1 MSDNAPA
8 NPTLF
13 DPTDVERPAAPT
25 PAQTPTQT
33 PTPAQAPPAR
43 PEPPP
48 LKTEVIRSPNRRK
61 TAEARL
67 VGDTL
72 VIRIPGRCT
81 KADEAELVAHFV
93 DKFERSRSRA
103 LVDLEGRAQTLA
115 RQLDL
120 QTPRS
125 IEWVSN
131 QRHRWGSCTPANGT
145 IRLSDRMAG
154 FPEWV
159 IDYVIVHELAHLD
172 ELHHNDRFW
181 SIVAR
186 YPLAERARGYLI
198 AKSGDQ
204 SDEGLD

>member
-1 MSDNAPA
+1 M
-8 NPTLF
+8 
-13 DPTDVERPAAPT
+13 
-25 PAQTPTQT
+25 
-33 PTPAQAPPAR
+33 
-43 PEPPP
+43 
-48 LKTEVIRSPNRRK
+48 IRSPKRRK

>member
-1 MSDNAPA
+1 MSDHAPA

-13 DPTDVERPAAPT
+13 DPADVERPAT
-25 PAQTPTQT
+25 
-33 PTPAQAPPAR
+33 PPAR

-48 LKTEVIRSPNRRK
+48 LKTEVIRSPKRRK

>member
-1 MSDNAPA
+1 MANTNTVSDPTSPDPRSSDPA
-8 NPTLF
+8 STTPTLF
-13 DPTDVERPAAPT
+13 DQPLEQT
-25 PAQTPTQT
+25 PAGAATV
-33 PTPAQAPPAR
+33 
-43 PEPPP
+43 PELPP
-48 LKTEVIRSPNRRK
+48 LQTEVVRSPKRRK

-67 VGDTL
+67 VGNTL

-81 KADEAELVAHFV
+81 KAEEAELVAHFV
-93 DKFERSRSRA
+93 DKFERSRKRA
-103 LVDLEGRAQTLA
+103 LVDLEHRAASLA
-115 RQLDL
+115 SRFDL

-204 SDEGLD
+204 DDEGLD